1 MNSLRCTFKSRRA
14 RITAVVLVA
23 FAVAVVPA
31 GAKLIEIGETDAYPA
46 PACPHK
52 ENCRVIA
59 QITGYQI
66 QIGEKKNPFRVTAN
80 GKLVAITL
88 NLPQNSK
95 DEIKYFNENR
105 GGPPS
110 AQVSILRPRP
120 RRGVKY
126 RYVLAGAS
134 EKIELSRY
142 LGSEPTF
149 ALKRPLTVKK
159 NDVVAVT
166 TDTWMPAFSTAVD
179 ASTIWRASRSSKE
192 CDDVTTPAE
201 HVKTG
206 EIRSYGCGYKNAR
219 ILYHASIIANPT
231 PTSK

>member
-1 MNSLRCTFKSRRA
+1 MNSLKDTFKTRRA
-14 RITAVVLVA
+14 RVTAAALAV
-23 FAVAVVPA
+23 FAIVAVPA
-31 GAKLIEIGETDAYPA
+31 SAKLIEIGETDAYPA

-52 ENCRVIA
+52 DNCRVIA
-59 QITGYQI
+59 QISGYQI
-66 QIGEKKNPFRVTAN
+66 QIGTQKNPFRVTSG

-126 RYVLAGAS
+126 RYVLAGES
-134 EKIELSRY
+134 ERFELSRY
-142 LGSEPTF
+142 LGSDPTF
-149 ALKRPLTVKK
+149 PLKQSLTVKK
-159 NDVVAVT
+159 NDVVAIT

-179 ASTIWRASRSSKE
+179 ASTVWRASRGAKE
-192 CDDVTTPAE
+192 CDDVETPAE
-201 HVKTG
+201 HDTVG
-206 EIRSYGCGYKNAR
+206 QIRSYGCGYKNAR
-219 ILYHASIIANPT
+219 ILYHATIITNPT